1 MKSHS
6 HENVTATSGTYK
18 RHKAKLIKAM
28 ANNLNNKDDDDI
40 DVKISE
46 GSRVKKL
53 KGNSYSLYNMH
64 QTSLN
69 PMNQLSTADLLQS
82 THHLALMN

>member
-28 ANNLNNKDDDDI
+28 AKNLNNQDDDEI
-40 DVKISE
+40 DVKITE

-53 KGNSYSLYNMH
+53 KGNS
-64 QTSLN
+64 
-69 PMNQLSTADLLQS
+69 
-82 THHLALMN
+82 